1 MRQEPSLLIGP
12 MDLPPH
18 PITRSGSC
26 CHQLP
31 ELIARLLQLARRLQ
45 HFQQRY
51 WTQLSR
57 TDQAWLYHTQQR
69 VAFDLARLSNLDD
82 MGGVAPEASE
92 PSESLQ
98 ELEPTE
104 QLVRQI
110 TSLVQNTTQMIQ
122 TVLLPHQKA
131 AKQGLD
137 VTSGRSPHS
146 ASSSD
151 GATADA
157 ILIVLGKHNQLASHE
172 EATDGV
178 ANGPSIGPHQP
189 LADRG
194 ADTTDVHLH
203 HYLQD
208 SSLPFLPQHEA
219 SVGPHH
225 ADRNI
230 PVRRYHEMKLDEQIE
245 ILGRLRCRLEGS
257 SRKSHRTSRAE
268 P

>member
-18 PITRSGSC
+18 PITRPGSC

-31 ELIARLLQLARRLQ
+31 ELITRLLQLARRLQ

-110 TSLVQNTTQMIQ
+110 SSLVQNTTQMIQ
-122 TVLLPHQKA
+122 TMLLPRQKA
-131 AKQGLD
+131 GKQGLD
-137 VTSGRSPHS
+137 VTSGRSPHP

-151 GATADA
+151 GATVDA
-157 ILIVLGKHNQLASHE
+157 ILIVLGNHNQLEAHE
-172 EATDGV
+172 EATDGA
-178 ANGPSIGPHQP
+178 ANGPSDGHRQP
-189 LADRG
+189 LVDRG
-194 ADTTDVHLH
+194 ADITDVHLH
-203 HYLQD
+203 HHQKD
-208 SSLPFLPQHEA
+208 TSLPFLPQHEA
-219 SVGPHH
+219 SVDPHH

-230 PVRRYHEMKLDEQIE
+230 SVRRYHEMELDEQIE

-257 SRKSHRTSRAE
+257 SRKSHRTSRDE
-268 P
+268 L